1 MNVLPN
7 IFIIDD
13 DPVCQI
19 LLRIG
24 ISQTGQQNTVKT
36 FNNGKEAIEH
46 IEFGGNDTGDILIF
60 LDLNMPVMNG
70 WDFLDRLLHR
80 DYKKRVVVVITSTS
94 SLTEDKNRAL
104 KYPQVKLY
112 QVKPLDPA
120 FVKCLVEDFL
130 KCTGSEENLI
140 D

>member
-1 MNVLPN
+1 MNLLN
-7 IFIIDD
+7 SIFIIDD

-70 WDFLDRLLHR
+70 CVFLDRLQHR
-80 DYKKRVVVVITSTS
+80 VYNKRLVVVITSSYSYTADNIC
-94 SLTEDKNRAL
+94 TI
-104 KYPQVKLY
+104 LY
-112 QVKPLDPA
+112 TQ
-120 FVKCLVEDFL
+120 
-130 KCTGSEENLI
+130 TTTY
-140 D
+140 